1 MTSEERDAQ
10 MRGRAEQL
18 QGELNWQAQMKKQ
31 LDEEKRKKEELED
44 RLMEENMKRQQE
56 RMKAEYEAEQ
66 EKRRRKEEEQ
76 TRRREAQLKHMER
89 LQQEAAEKKKVQRAR
104 TLAAADEAASSLPTS
119 SRHNTR
125 QMQQSNSQ
133 QDGKKR
139 FSNQDNDFGLNLK
152 SDSRLLAAR
161 APNKFFDAPTTP
173 VKMPRT
179 SDDRKRP
186 KPLTPAVPVPQKG
199 YNRRSQRPENTPGAA
214 VDLPPVETPERPGHA
229 SQPDEPQSGHV
240 NTFEVQTTPTAR
252 DHTEV
257 QTAKPQKSDMEIQT
271 TPALNEWESERKHEE
286 PRPPVVRGPPF
297 NWKIHIQDMSEEDK
311 AKMEKMSE
319 EETRHFI
326 EENQDLMSQLSA
338 MKVNLRS
345 AGPGRQH
352 GEDGKPNSTG
362 KDTDSGIGGGSTPD
376 KDKGG
381 QNSLGSSNTI
391 PAGSSDDVDYL
402 RVISGRPGD
411 KNNQRGREP
420 SYLDLNDSTGTT
432 LRKFLEHTKARSKE
446 S

>member
-1 MTSEERDAQ
+1 
-10 MRGRAEQL
+10 
-18 QGELNWQAQMKKQ
+18 MKKQ

-119 SRHNTR
+119 SRHNSR
-125 QMQQSNSQ
+125 DARNFQNSNSQ

-139 FSNQDNDFGLNLK
+139 FANQDNDFGLNLK

-199 YNRRSQRPENTPGAA
+199 YNRRSQRPENTPGAV
-214 VDLPPVETPERPGHA
+214 VDLPPVETTERPGHA
-229 SQPDEPQSGHV
+229 SRPDEPHSGHA
-240 NTFEVQTTPTAR
+240 NTLEVQTTPPTR
-252 DHTEV
+252 EHTEI
-257 QTAKPQKSDMEIQT
+257 QTAKPQHSDMEIQT
-271 TPALNEWESERKHEE
+271 TPALNQWESERKHEE
-286 PRPPVVRGPPF
+286 PRPPVVRGRPF
-297 NWKIHIQDMSEEDK
+297 DWKIHIQDMSEEEK
-311 AKMEKMSE
+311 ARLEKMSE
-319 EETRHFI
+319 EETKHFA

-345 AGPGRQH
+345 AGPGRQQ

-362 KDTDSGIGGGSTPD
+362 KDTDSGIGGGSSPD

-381 QNSLGSSNTI
+381 QNTLGSPTTI

-402 RVISGRPGD
+402 RVVSGRPDD
-411 KNNQRGREP
+411 KNNPRRREP
-420 SYLDLNDSTGTT
+420 SYLDLNDSSGTT
-432 LRKFLEHTKARSKE
+432 IRKFLEHTRARSKE

>member
-1 MTSEERDAQ
+1 MQSGYEPSFGGGGGGGGGGRGFRLHANMTSDERDAQ
-10 MRGRAEQL
+10 LRGRAEQL
-18 QGELNWQAQMKKQ
+18 QGELSWQAQMKKQ

-119 SRHNTR
+119 SRHNSR
-125 QMQQSNSQ
+125 DARNFQNSNSQ

-139 FSNQDNDFGLNLK
+139 FANQDNDFGLNLK

-199 YNRRSQRPENTPGAA
+199 YNRNQ
-214 VDLPPVETPERPGHA
+214 
-229 SQPDEPQSGHV
+229 
-240 NTFEVQTTPTAR
+240 
-252 DHTEV
+252 
-257 QTAKPQKSDMEIQT
+257 
-271 TPALNEWESERKHEE
+271 WESERKHEE
-286 PRPPVVRGPPF
+286 PRPPVVRGRPF
-297 NWKIHIQDMSEEDK
+297 DWKIHIQDMSEEEK
-311 AKMEKMSE
+311 ARLEKMSE
-319 EETRHFI
+319 EETKHFA

-345 AGPGRQH
+345 AGPGRQQ

-362 KDTDSGIGGGSTPD
+362 KDTDSGIGGGSSPD

-381 QNSLGSSNTI
+381 QNTLGSPTTI

-402 RVISGRPGD
+402 RVVSGRPDD
-411 KNNQRGREP
+411 KNNPRRREP
-420 SYLDLNDSTGTT
+420 SYLDLNDSSGTT
-432 LRKFLEHTKARSKE
+432 IRKFLEHTRARSKE